1 LLNSSKVDG
10 VPLRSSQWR
19 GGGAQQIPRPQGWG
33 YGGVAPW
40 VDRVRALSVADVVVA
55 VASRGGIERP
65 APVDTL
71 RESAVLVAL
80 VDGPEGAEVLLTRR
94 SQTLSSHRGEISFP
108 GGRVDPGE
116 TFEAAALREAHEEVA
131 LDPVVAQVRGRL
143 DPISTMVSRS
153 YIVPVVATLVGR
165 PSLHPAVGEV
175 DRIMWVPLAELTRSD
190 TFREEVWQIDGDTR
204 PIFFFELDDETIWG
218 ATARVLH
225 QLLRVALGIDGPEP
239 PAI

>member
-1 LLNSSKVDG
+1 MDG

-19 GGGAQQIPRPQGWG
+19 GGGAQRIPRPQGWG

-40 VDRVRALSVADVVVA
+40 VDRVRALSVPDVVAA
-55 VASRGGIERP
+55 VVRRSSLDRP

-94 SQTLSSHRGEISFP
+94 SQTLTSHRGEISFP

-131 LDPVVAQVRGRL
+131 LDPAVAQVRGRL

-153 YIVPVVATLVGR
+153 YIVPVVATLERR
-165 PSLHPAVGEV
+165 PSLHPAVDEV

-190 TFREEVWQIDGDTR
+190 TFREEVWQVDGDPR

-225 QLLRVALGIDGPEP
+225 QLLRVALGVDGPEP
-239 PAI
+239 PAL

>member
-1 LLNSSKVDG
+1 M
-10 VPLRSSQWR
+10 WR
-19 GGGAQQIPRPQGWG
+19 
-33 YGGVAPW
+33 YGEPAPW
-40 VDRVRALSVADVVVA
+40 VDCVRRLSVADVVAA
-55 VASRGGIERP
+55 VAGRSNVDRR

-80 VDGPEGAEVLLTRR
+80 VDGPEAAEVLLTRR
-94 SQTLSSHRGEISFP
+94 SQTLTSHRGEISFP
-108 GGRVDPGE
+108 GGRVDAGE

-131 LDPVVAQVRGRL
+131 LDPSVVQLCGRL

-153 YIVPVVATLVGR
+153 YIVPVVATLDR
-165 PSLHPAVGEV
+165 KPSLRPAVGEV

-190 TFREEVWQIDGDTR
+190 TFREEVWHFGGDPR

-225 QLLRVALGIDGPEP
+225 QLLRVALGIDSPEP
-239 PAI
+239 PAP

>member
-1 LLNSSKVDG
+1 MDGFPLHSS
-10 VPLRSSQWR
+10 RWR
-19 GGGAQQIPRPQGWG
+19 GGGAQRIPRPQGWG
-33 YGGVAPW
+33 YGDPAPW
-40 VDRVRALSVADVVVA
+40 VDRARALSVTEVIAAIATRSNVDRQV
-55 VASRGGIERP
+55 P
-65 APVDTL
+65 ADTL

-80 VDGPEGAEVLLTRR
+80 LQGPEGAEVLLTRR
-94 SQTLSSHRGEISFP
+94 SQALSSHRGEISFP
-108 GGRVDPGE
+108 GGRVDAGE

-131 LDPVVAQVRGRL
+131 LDPSVVRICGRL

-153 YIVPVVATLVGR
+153 YIVPVVAAIEQR

-175 DRIMWVPLAELTRSD
+175 DRIMWVPLVELTRPD
-190 TFREEVWQIDGDTR
+190 TSREEVWHVDGEPR

-239 PAI
+239 PAL

>member
-1 LLNSSKVDG
+1 MDG

-19 GGGAQQIPRPQGWG
+19 GGGAQRIPRPQGWG

-40 VDRVRALSVADVVVA
+40 VDRVRALSVDDVVAA
-55 VASRGGIERP
+55 VAKRGSIDRA
-65 APVDTL
+65 APIDAL

-94 SQTLSSHRGEISFP
+94 SQTLTSHRGEISFP

-116 TFEAAALREAHEEVA
+116 TLEAAALREAHEEVA
-131 LDPVVAQVRGRL
+131 LDPAVAQVRGRL

-153 YIVPVVATLVGR
+153 YIVPVVATLERR
-165 PSLHPAVGEV
+165 PPLHPAVGEV
-175 DRIMWVPLAELTRSD
+175 DRIMWVPLAELTRAD

-239 PAI
+239 HAI

>member
-1 LLNSSKVDG
+1 MDG
-10 VPLRSSQWR
+10 VPLHSSQWR
-19 GGGAQQIPRPQGWG
+19 GGGAQRIPRPQGWD
-33 YGGVAPW
+33 YGAAAPW
-40 VDRVRALSVADVVVA
+40 VDHVRAVSVADVVVA
-55 VASRGGIERP
+55 VAKCSSTDRP

-94 SQTLSSHRGEISFP
+94 SQALTSHRGEISFP

-131 LDPVVAQVRGRL
+131 LDPAVALVQGRL
-143 DPISTMVSRS
+143 DPISTLVSRS
-153 YIVPVVATLVGR
+153 YIVPVVATLERR
-165 PSLHPAVGEV
+165 PPLHPAVGEV

-190 TFREEVWQIDGDTR
+190 TFREEVWQVDGEPR

-225 QLLRVALGIDGPEP
+225 QLLRVALGVDGPEP
-239 PAI
+239 PAL